1 MNRNTILPQH
11 DAVCDAFRQYGVSY
25 AALFGSRA
33 LGDNRPESDY
43 DIVVEFSPDSKTTLL
58 GMIELKLRLKDLL
71 GADVDLVTKRSISPY
86 LRDSILSSV
95 TPLYGQEN

>member
-1 MNRNTILPQH
+1 MNTTIVLPQY
-11 DAVCDAFRQYGVSY
+11 DAICDAFRQYGVSY

-33 LGDNRPESDY
+33 FGDNRPESDY
-43 DIVVEFSPDSKTTLL
+43 DIVVEFLPESKTTLL

-71 GADVDLVTKRSISPY
+71 GADVDLVTKRNISPY
-86 LRDSILSSV
+86 IRDSILSSV

>member
-1 MNRNTILPQH
+1 MNPGISFPKY

-33 LGDNRPESDY
+33 FGDNRPKSDY
-43 DIVVEFSPDSKTTLL
+43 DIVVEFLPDSKTTLL
-58 GMIELKLRLKDLL
+58 GMIELKQSLEDLL

-86 LRDSILSSV
+86 LRDHILSSV
-95 TPLYGQEN
+95 RLLYGQEN